1 MFGAISVFHS
11 SESADTDEHS
21 SADHVDTE
29 NGESDDEDASEVVL
43 APKKASKLTHV
54 EKICPFRCSLDG
66 FIVCTFCSRAVINAE
81 ACNSHIKKFHQ
92 YQASWLC
99 PILQSECSQVLS
111 VSQIQEL
118 YERQDGCRR
127 PFDGILIQDGFK
139 CTECSSTF
147 LSAQTSRRHINDC
160 RKSNPAAVLIPVK
173 CQQPL
178 S

>member
-66 FIVCTFCSRAVINAE
+66 FIVCTFCR
-81 ACNSHIKKFHQ
+81 
-92 YQASWLC
+92 
-99 PILQSECSQVLS
+99 
-111 VSQIQEL
+111 
-118 YERQDGCRR
+118 RQRIG
-127 PFDGILIQDGFK
+127 
-139 CTECSSTF
+139 
-147 LSAQTSRRHINDC
+147 N
-160 RKSNPAAVLIPVK
+160 N
-173 CQQPL
+173 
-178 S
+178 